1 MNKRIIILG
10 LIMIGYTVK
19 HESWELPAGK
29 ERDKLEP
36 IVYKSN
42 ISDLIPIED
51 YDYPQKCFGSLELTK
66 QQQKE
71 IEKFGCY
78 CPLMK

>member
-1 MNKRIIILG
+1 MKILF
-10 LIMIGYTVK
+10 LFALVMIGYTLTHK
-19 HESWELPAGK
+19 SWELSAGK
-29 ERDKLEP
+29 ERDKLKP

-66 QQQKE
+66 AQQRE

-78 CPLMK
+78 CPLLK